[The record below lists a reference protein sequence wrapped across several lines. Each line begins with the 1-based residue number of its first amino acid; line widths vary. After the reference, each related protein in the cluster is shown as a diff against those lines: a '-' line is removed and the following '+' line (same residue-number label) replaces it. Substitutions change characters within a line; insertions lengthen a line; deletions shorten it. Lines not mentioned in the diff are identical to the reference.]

1 MLWVFSGVFYGFFMS
16 LYTFI
21 NQKYKING
29 YILGMWRGFGV
40 TIISL
45 PVFFLIP
52 FELNGAF
59 YGLLALQ
66 GILTGLYDS
75 SLFTATAK
83 YGTRPTSK
91 MLVFSVPLSLVL
103 TWIIRKGSFSEL
115 WNRPI
120 AFFMVILAVLG
131 FMICYYKMLKKS
143 VSRELVLSIFPAV
156 IAWSVMSSL
165 TYEIMNYDNIA
176 VGLIYYLT
184 ISMFVSGL
192 YNLCLYVGTQK
203 KTMTWINIK
212 KRAFSERVMT
222 VGLLLILFSTVLIVA
237 KGIALAFAPNT
248 AYVTMLSLTFPL
260 WVMFFNYWVKSKE
273 ESSFQWGMGVLFF
286 LFLMI
291 GFTLFKKKYIVL

>member
-1 MLWVFSGVFYGFFMS
+1 MLWVFSGIFYGFFMS

-52 FELNGAF
+52 FEKKSFF
-59 YGLLALQ
+59 YLLLILQ

-103 TWIIRKGSFSEL
+103 TWIVRKGSFGEL
-115 WNRPI
+115 WHTPI
-120 AFFMVILAVLG
+120 SFFMIVLAVLG
-131 FMICYYKMLKKS
+131 YMVCYYRMLKKK
-143 VSRELVLSIFPAV
+143 VCKELVFSILPAV

-165 TYEIMNYDNIA
+165 TYEIMNYNNIA
-176 VGLIYYLT
+176 TGLIYYLT
-184 ISMFVSGL
+184 IAMFVSGV
-192 YNLCLYVGTQK
+192 YNLIFYFLTQRK
-203 KTMTWINIK
+203 AITWIYIKNNI
-212 KRAFSERVMT
+212 FSQRVMN
-222 VGLLLILFSTVLIVA
+222 VGLLLVLFSAVLIIT
-237 KGIALAFAPNT
+237 KGIALDLAPNT

-260 WVMFFNYWVKSKE
+260 WVMFFNYWIKSKE
-273 ESSFQWGMGVLFF
+273 ESSFSWGMGSLFF

-291 GFTLFKKKYIVL
+291 GFTLF